1 MRAGDQEQE
10 QEREQEQDRT
20 VAHVNHGVGQGM
32 IDDNWQRVGRS
43 GQDVSENHGPCVAA
57 WLVWTGSPMFSG
69 RFLLWL
75 LLLTWSRGE
84 TGAMGCTL
92 TKEY

>member
-1 MRAGDQEQE
+1 M
-10 QEREQEQDRT
+10 
-20 VAHVNHGVGQGM
+20 
-32 IDDNWQRVGRS
+32 
-43 GQDVSENHGPCVAA
+43 AA